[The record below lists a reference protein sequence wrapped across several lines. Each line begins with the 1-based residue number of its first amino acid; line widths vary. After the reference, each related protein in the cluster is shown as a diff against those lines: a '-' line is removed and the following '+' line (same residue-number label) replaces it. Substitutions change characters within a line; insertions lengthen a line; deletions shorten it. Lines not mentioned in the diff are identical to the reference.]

1 MKCGVPKS
9 GMEAPFGVVDG
20 ALPKWVEKAEAED
33 EAEEGRGTGCCCC
46 CWAAEISKR
55 VRACWNEFSSKLPL
69 GMGEWVERSLD
80 GGGWA
85 ISEASSSSKLMAS

>member
-1 MKCGVPKS
+1 
-9 GMEAPFGVVDG
+9 MEAPFAVVAG
-20 ALPKWVEKAEAED
+20 ALPKWVEKAEAD
-33 EAEEGRGTGCCCC
+33 DDADDGRATGC
-46 CWAAEISKR
+46 CWAAEMSKM

>member
-1 MKCGVPKS
+1 M
-9 GMEAPFGVVDG
+9 
-20 ALPKWVEKAEAED
+20 
-33 EAEEGRGTGCCCC
+33 
-46 CWAAEISKR
+46 SKM